1 MKSFEL
7 DFESRQQDIRR
18 PVTVDNSG
26 SEPYAWFSWRA
37 IIHALHQGH
46 RAVNGQPAPGSGGYA
61 TTIQQVC
68 NESGD
73 GMDHHEHHRQE
84 REHKKEERKEHEH
97 EQEKQVRTIHPTWFV
112 VIGIILIA
120 GVVLVWTVW

>member
-1 MKSFEL
+1 L
-7 DFESRQQDIRR
+7 
-18 PVTVDNSG
+18 
-26 SEPYAWFSWRA
+26 
-37 IIHALHQGH
+37 
-46 RAVNGQPAPGSGGYA
+46 NGQPASRSGEYA

-68 NESGD
+68 NESGE

-97 EQEKQVRTIHPTWFV
+97 EQEKQVRKIHPTWFV
-112 VIGIILIA
+112 VVGIILIA